1 MEQNSCTE
9 DRLQHVLERCLCDLE
24 FNTPDKQLWNAGLC
38 MNRWCLEE
46 LVMRDPHNFP
56 FLLQTILKRTKEVLV
71 QCQYVLVVPLTLLF
85 SSTLIKA
92 PYLHPDCD
100 VLLEAYLLFHHFLSW
115 PDPYCTA
122 SQHLLNIIYN
132 ELRAPGISFQRLVK
146 AEHCISNEKQH
157 SKTMIVLLVS
167 PDEDSPPE
175 VQSVSKQLSANQLP
189 KRDIT
194 ITLILH
200 GFQAALGTKIHLQG
214 LRDALQTKQPGELEQ
229 LLETVTCCM
238 EAAASTADL
247 STARENLLQT
257 LDQLRQSLIPT
268 TGGDHLDTG
277 LAETFMLPF
286 PKCHTIY
293 WQNDNFDFLNNILMR
308 ECYLDS
314 PLACVKK
321 DEDDSTDIQKEE
333 VMQRSKA
340 DQVLKNHSISTASS
354 LPSGHSPSS
363 SCSVSTTCGSSF
375 VKSDFGEFVA
385 HEDAAERQKSQS
397 TYRKKPK
404 KKSKSLL
411 GLEHFSVFFKN
422 PCNVGAQF
430 KQSLPN
436 QDQLMHPFTGSRP
449 RRAEDTLSPQKHLC
463 IRRRPILSSSENDAP
478 QAATLVRVLVFG
490 RDREAGRLARAYSD
504 LQQKEAKCP
513 LLTKMCKLQ
522 FYFVPSKRTFAGNL
536 RGTHSSSETGRST
549 KAASVPNG
557 ISPDDSTTDLAQML
571 GMMDP
576 WYDRSVHSLLSLSSD
591 VLCQP
596 AWKEESV
603 SENNGRKVHLP
614 LMADLV
620 LYYCR
625 HANQPVLVQLYRVEL
640 TLAGG
645 DKRSE
650 VFIHSVELGHTAA
663 TRAVKTMGA
672 AGKRF
677 GIHEESEAAPLTLRV
692 AYNKVA
698 CSGRSQWTQAE
709 MLCTSVN
716 IHKVSRKAEHLE
728 SGSESLW
735 LSVNELPKKH
745 CPKSKKSNSQHSSK
759 SEVNVNRVE
768 VSSGKAQTTF
778 AVCLDQDERKFLQS
792 VTRLE
797 VSLCC
802 KPGSSSDWKP
812 SPGQVQPLNPS
823 YCSMLCLPFISFSAL
838 HT

>member
-1 MEQNSCTE
+1 MMMEQNSCTE

-56 FLLQTILKRTKEVLV
+56 FLLQTILKKTKE
-71 QCQYVLVVPLTLLF
+71 T
-85 SSTLIKA
+85 
-92 PYLHPDCD
+92 PYLYPDCD
-100 VLLEAYLLFHHFLSW
+100 VLLEAYLIFHHFLSW

-132 ELRAPGISFQRLVK
+132 ELRAPGLSFQRLVK
-146 AEHCISNEKQH
+146 TEHGISTENQH
-157 SKTMIVLLVS
+157 SKTVMVILVS
-167 PDEDSPPE
+167 PDEDIPPE
-175 VQSVSKQLSANQLP
+175 VQSVSKQLSVNQQS

-200 GFQAALGTKIHLQG
+200 SFQAALGTKIHLQG
-214 LRDALQTKQPGELEQ
+214 LRDALQTKQPAELEQ

-247 STARENLLQT
+247 STARESLVQT
-257 LDQLRQSLIPT
+257 LDGLRKRLIPP
-268 TGGDHLDTG
+268 TGDDNLDTG

-293 WQNDNFDFLNNILMR
+293 WENDNFDFLNNILTR

-314 PLACVKK
+314 PLACVKR
-321 DEDDSTDIQKEE
+321 DEDDSIDIQKEE
-333 VMQRSKA
+333 VLQRSKA
-340 DQVLKNHSISTASS
+340 DQVLENHPISTAIS

-363 SCSVSTTCGSSF
+363 SCSVSTTRGSSF
-375 VKSDFGEFVA
+375 VKSDLSEFLP
-385 HEDAAERQKSQS
+385 HEDTAEGQKSQS
-397 TYRKKPK
+397 KYRKKPK
-404 KKSKSLL
+404 KKSKSLI
-411 GLEHFSVFFKN
+411 GLEHFSAFFKN
-422 PCNVGAQF
+422 PRNLGAPF
-430 KQSLPN
+430 KQSLSN
-436 QDQLMHPFTGSRP
+436 LDQHLQPFTGSCP
-449 RRAEDTLSPQKHLC
+449 LTGEDPLSPRKHLC
-463 IRRRPILSSSENDAP
+463 IRRRPILSSGENDVP
-478 QAATLVRVLVFG
+478 QPATLVRVLVFG

-513 LLTKMCKLQ
+513 QLTKICKLQ
-522 FYFVPSKRTFAGNL
+522 FYFVPSKRTFTGNV
-536 RGTHSSSETGRST
+536 RETQSSNETGCST
-549 KAASVPNG
+549 KAAPVPNG
-557 ISPDDSTTDLAQML
+557 ISQDNSTTDLSQML

-596 AWKEESV
+596 AWKEDSV
-603 SENNGRKVHLP
+603 SENKGRKGHLP

-625 HANQPVLVQLYRVEL
+625 HANQPVLVQLYRAEL

-645 DKRSE
+645 EKRSE

-663 TRAVKTMGA
+663 TRAVKNMGA
-672 AGKRF
+672 ASKRF
-677 GIHEESEAAPLTLRV
+677 GIYEECEAAPLTLSV

-716 IHKVSRKAEHLE
+716 IHKVSRKAEHLG
-728 SGSESLW
+728 SRSESLW
-735 LSVNELPKKH
+735 LSVTELTKKH
-745 CPKSKKSNSQHSSK
+745 CPKYKKSNSQHSSK
-759 SEVNVNRVE
+759 SDVNINRVE
-768 VSSGKAQTTF
+768 VSSGKPGTTF

-802 KPGSSSDWKP
+802 KPGSSSDWKYKP

-823 YCSMLCLPFISFSAL
+823 YCSMLCLPFISFSAS